1 MRVVISEEGQK
12 MGQLGDIKRMFTS
25 RKYIREFAAEYAGKY
40 GKNQRDVELDI
51 VNAKKRNHI
60 SFGEYEWTGY
70 YERNPQQK
78 KTVSTLWTRM
88 DFRRKF
94 TDRRYIGM
102 LMNKYIFSKV
112 FAEFYGRRC
121 AQAAEVNEELL
132 KRLAEG
138 SGYVV
143 YKPNCKGMGKGIRI
157 LPATTKD
164 EIKEAL
170 ACIRSVGNGIVEE
183 YIHQNEVLRKL
194 YPKAVSVIRF
204 YSVCS
209 PQGMFLFA
217 PVLTV
222 AHENEISNG
231 CQDALTSVA
240 DIRTGEV
247 LTHAVDQNEIV
258 EYQTHP
264 VTGKAF
270 LGVKIPYWEETIEM
284 LRKAVPLADKISNV
298 GWDVAITGEGP
309 VLVEANTIPGF
320 TTAQYSG
327 FGHLTDG
334 YGYQPLFDAV
344 HDIGFEDDGRY
355 EKVVLRLS

>member
-1 MRVVISEEGQK
+1 
-12 MGQLGDIKRMFTS
+12 MGQLNDVKRMLTS
-25 RKYIREFAAEYAGKY
+25 RKYIRKFAQEYAEKY
-40 GKNQRDVELDI
+40 GKDSRDVERDI
-51 VNAKKRNHI
+51 LNAKKLNHI
-60 SFGEYEWTGY
+60 SFGEYEWTRHY
-70 YERNPQQK
+70 DLTPDRK

-88 DFRRKF
+88 EFRKKF

-102 LMNKYIFSKV
+102 LMNKYIFSRV

-121 AQAAEVNEELL
+121 ALASDADGDLL
-132 KRLAEG
+132 RRMAEG

-157 LPATTKD
+157 LPVTT
-164 EIKEAL
+164 EEETQAAL
-170 ACIRSVGNGIVEE
+170 SCIRSVGNGIVEE
-183 YIHQNEVLRKL
+183 YICQHEALGEL
-194 YPKAVSVIRF
+194 YPRAVSVVRF

-209 PQGMFLFA
+209 PQGNFLFA

-222 AHENEISNG
+222 AHENDISNG
-231 CQDALTSVA
+231 CQDALTSIA

-247 LTHAVDQNEIV
+247 LTHAVDQNEMV
-258 EYQTHP
+258 DYETHP

-270 LGVKIPYWEETIEM
+270 RGVKIPYWEETIAM
-284 LRKAVPLADKISNV
+284 LRRAVPLAGRISNI
-298 GWDVAITGEGP
+298 GWDVAVTREGP

-327 FGHLTDG
+327 FWQVTDG

-355 EKVVLRLS
+355 EKVVLRLE